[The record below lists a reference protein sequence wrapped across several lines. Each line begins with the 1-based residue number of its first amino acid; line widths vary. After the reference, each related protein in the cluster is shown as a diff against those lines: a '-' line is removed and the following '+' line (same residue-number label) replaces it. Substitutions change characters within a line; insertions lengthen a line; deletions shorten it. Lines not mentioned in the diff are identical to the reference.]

1 MGHSD
6 FRSSSLRSTSKLLLC
21 VYNLDR
27 PFRWFSM
34 STLFS
39 SFELAFLSFFTL
51 FSFTN
56 WINPNYYHFMN
67 KISYEYYPK
76 LKQEVP
82 IALEY
87 DNWLAWKGKKCSLVS
102 VLTRFCIKE
111 KKWFYIFLKSL
122 WFHKKICQNLVCEWS
137 KVSKIS
143 RQTEARYYAFI
154 ILSIIS
160 SKRNSVQN
168 CSRLELPAILFPPFD
183 KDNLNVS
190 SWAWAI

>member
-6 FRSSSLRSTSKLLLC
+6 FRSSSLHSTSKLLLC

-34 STLFS
+34 SILFS

-67 KISYEYYPK
+67 IISYQYYPK

-82 IALEY
+82 IAEEY

-102 VLTRFCIKE
+102 VLTRFD
-111 KKWFYIFLKSL
+111 FFFKSL
-122 WFHKKICQNLVCEWS
+122 WFHKIICQNLVCW
-137 KVSKIS
+137 
-143 RQTEARYYAFI
+143 I
-154 ILSIIS
+154 IESFENIS
-160 SKRNSVQN
+160 SNWSSILCFYISV
-168 CSRLELPAILFPPFD
+168 AIYETNFV
-183 KDNLNVS
+183 KTQ
-190 SWAWAI
+190 

>member
-6 FRSSSLRSTSKLLLC
+6 FRSSSLHSTSKLLLC

-51 FSFTN
+51 FSFTD

-67 KISYEYYPK
+67 KMSYEYYPK
-76 LKQEVP
+76 LKQEVL
-82 IALEY
+82 IAIEY

-111 KKWFYIFLKSL
+111 KKWFYIFFQISLISQENLSKSSL
-122 WFHKKICQNLVCEWS
+122 WMIESFEN
-137 KVSKIS
+137 
-143 RQTEARYYAFI
+143 
-154 ILSIIS
+154 IS
-160 SKRNSVQN
+160 SNWSSILCFHNSVANYEINFVKTQ
-168 CSRLELPAILFPPFD
+168 
-183 KDNLNVS
+183 
-190 SWAWAI
+190 